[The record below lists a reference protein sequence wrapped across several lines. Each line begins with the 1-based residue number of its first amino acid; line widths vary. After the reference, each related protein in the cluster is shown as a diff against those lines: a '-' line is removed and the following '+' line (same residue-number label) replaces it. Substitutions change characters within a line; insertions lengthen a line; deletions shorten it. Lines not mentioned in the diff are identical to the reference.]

1 MSNAD
6 SSRTICL
13 GVAQSL
19 EGRAWHTVNPDD
31 QVTASLVRS
40 LDLPDAVARILSA
53 RGFTPETAEPF
64 LNPTLRDLMPDP
76 STLAGMDA
84 AVSRVIKAIDDK
96 EKSRSGAE
104 HSTSPRLVEFLGSI
118 AEGSPG
124 HVMDLASGQG
134 RILEYLAIRD
144 FHDQEDRLRM
154 IPCYQ

>member
-1 MSNAD
+1 MSKAG

-19 EGRAWHTVNPDD
+19 EGRAWHTVNPND

-64 LNPTLRDLMPDP
+64 LNPTLRDLMPNP

-96 EKSRSGAE
+96 EKISVFGDYDVDGA
-104 HSTSPRLVEFLGSI
+104 TSSALLIRFFKALGIEVESYI
-118 AEGSPG
+118 PDRVKEGYGP
-124 HVMDLASGQG
+124 
-134 RILEYLAIRD
+134 
-144 FHDQEDRLRM
+144 
-154 IPCYQ
+154 